1 MTLTHPIGPVPSSAS
16 ADPDMLPGSATAVS
30 QMSPDCAGHDL
41 EGDLPDLPHPTVA
54 AVPRKGALRRT
65 LERGQATA
73 EYVVGILAA
82 VAMAL
87 VLLKIFTGN
96 QFFNEM
102 LKFVVGLITKAGAM
116 LP

>member
-1 MTLTHPIGPVPSSAS
+1 MTFTHSIGPVAPLGSVNPESLHDAAQSVPLMSSDFAN
-16 ADPDMLPGSATAVS
+16 PDFEDDM
-30 QMSPDCAGHDL
+30 
-41 EGDLPDLPHPTVA
+41 PDLPQPLVLPA
-54 AVPRKGALRRT
+54 SRKGGLRRT

>member
-1 MTLTHPIGPVPSSAS
+1 
-16 ADPDMLPGSATAVS
+16 
-30 QMSPDCAGHDL
+30 
-41 EGDLPDLPHPTVA
+41 
-54 AVPRKGALRRT
+54 
-65 LERGQATA
+65 
-73 EYVVGILAA
+73 
-82 VAMAL
+82 MAL